1 MMNVN
6 WNYRR
11 YGESESAGAS
21 ASVVSSDPR
30 FRQLD
35 EFHDERLVL
44 SHLGEALKL
53 SGAPA
58 RCEILDV
65 EILNVR
71 YTPQQSFR
79 VVYRLSTGKTEASD
93 LVLLVEFHPPRE
105 SLQRYRDALA
115 GARAREAVVHL
126 PGWGAVAWLFPEDP
140 KLPMLPAMI
149 DMPGIGRRLGW
160 DVDHPAAADRIR
172 WDLLGYLP
180 GERCAIRYRL
190 RDRAVVGKM
199 HRGGAAAECHRHMV
213 RLWAAPQ
220 RRFRMP
226 RPIGLD
232 EGLGAHWEEY
242 VSGQHIEARFSELDL
257 EPLMEEVLRGLA
269 SLHRLPLPDLMPQGV
284 EQVVPRLDRKVMPG
298 IRAALSP
305 LAPALDAFYAT
316 LIRRAGSLPA
326 RPKTTIHGDFHTAN
340 MLMDGGELVVID
352 MDLLALGDP
361 AYDLALFGSRL
372 LLIALH
378 RDERLGE
385 VADLVSSL
393 PKAYEAEAGHAIPE
407 PTFAWYLAA
416 LFVGRQIKTCIRH
429 RAPALGRLAP
439 ALLAW
444 AHETLERG
452 RFDRSIVEGAS

>member
-11 YGESESAGAS
+11 YGESERAGAS

-35 EFHDERLVL
+35 EFHEERLVL

-58 RCEILDV
+58 RCEIL
-65 EILNVR
+65 NVW
-71 YTPQQSFR
+71 YIPHKSFR
-79 VVYRLSTGKTEASD
+79 VIYRLGTGTTEAHD
-93 LVLLVEFHPPRE
+93 LVLLVEFHPPGE
-105 SLQRYRDALA
+105 SLHRYRDALA
-115 GARAREAVVHL
+115 GARDKRAVVHL
-126 PGWGAVAWLFPEDP
+126 AGWEAVAWLFPEDP
-140 KLPMLPAMI
+140 TLPWLPAMI
-149 DMPGIGRRLGW
+149 DTARIARRLGW
-160 DVDHPAAADRIR
+160 PADYLEDADRIR
-172 WDLLGYLP
+172 WDLMGYLP

-199 HRGGAAAECHRHMV
+199 YRGGAAAECHRIMV

-220 RRFRMP
+220 RRFRMA

-232 EGLGAHWEEY
+232 EDLGVHWEEY
-242 VSGQHIEARFSELDL
+242 VSGQHIEARFSEIAL
-257 EPLMEEVLRGLA
+257 EPLMEGVIRGLA
-269 SLHRLPLPDLMPQGV
+269 SLHRLPLHDLMPQGV
-284 EQVVPRLDRKVMPG
+284 EQVVDRLDRKVMPR

-305 LAPALDAFYAT
+305 LAPALDAFRAT
-316 LIRRAGSLPA
+316 LIRKAGSLPA
-326 RPKTTIHGDFHTAN
+326 RPQTTIHGDFHTAN
-340 MLMDGGELVVID
+340 MLMDAGELVVID
-352 MDLLALGDP
+352 MDRLALGDP

-452 RFDRSIVEGAS
+452 RFDRSIVEGTS